1 MEVLMWIQVIAE
13 AALIVTIAFG
23 VICIAHIKI
32 QEHRIARMEQ
42 ERDEIYRRETK
53 PRTYIEP
60 EVLFPESKTE
70 HTCGKCCYYRET
82 VYDGKTYCHC
92 GKKMEMQMGEHGYA
106 RPVFFLKLPDTEA
119 CGSFQE
125 EDRRKENKKMSGR
138 YTPLKIWEQ
147 IQIPKEAEEKVN

>member
-1 MEVLMWIQVIAE
+1 MEVLMWIQVIAM

-23 VICIAHIKI
+23 VVYIAHIKI

-42 ERDEIYRRETK
+42 ERDEIYKRETK

-60 EVLFPESKTE
+60 EVLFPEGKTE

-82 VYDGKTYCHC
+82 VYDGKTYCYC

-125 EDRRKENKKMSGR
+125 GEFQGWTGERTTGRIERKRGGSKN
-138 YTPLKIWEQ
+138 W
-147 IQIPKEAEEKVN
+147 AEGSVSQ